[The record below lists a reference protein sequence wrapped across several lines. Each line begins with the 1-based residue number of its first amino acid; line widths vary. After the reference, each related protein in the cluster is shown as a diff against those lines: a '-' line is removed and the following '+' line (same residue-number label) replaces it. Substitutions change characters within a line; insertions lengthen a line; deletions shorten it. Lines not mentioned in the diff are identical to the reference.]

1 MKKKE
6 KSKLCAI
13 LSYFLVGI
21 IWYFVDEEMKKDKSA
36 KFHAKQA
43 LFLLLVSLVISI
55 AIGILASAPF
65 IGWIIMFA
73 GSLLQLG
80 IFVLWMIGLI
90 KAIQGE
96 NKPIPIIG
104 EYAEKF
110 LSF

>member
-21 IWYFVDEEMKKDKSA
+21 IWYFVDEELKKDKSA

-43 LFLLLVSLVISI
+43 LFLLLVSFVISL
-55 AIGILASAPF
+55 AIGIFSGIPF
-65 IGWIIMFA
+65 IGWIILFA

-80 IFVLWMIGLI
+80 IFVLWVIGLI

-96 NKPIPIIG
+96 NKPIPVIG
-104 EYAEKF
+104 EYAEKILTF
-110 LSF
+110 